1 MATEREETGREETP
15 REERSHFLQL
25 LVIGLIASVI
35 GIALG
40 LLIDWWPAQG
50 SAEAS
55 QVDTLYDVLIICSV
69 PMFVLVVTVVLYCA
83 WRYRMKPGEEELDGP
98 PIHGNTRLEII
109 WTAIPAIIL
118 VALCSYSFAVLTDI
132 EDADARALNVRVVG
146 EQFTWT
152 FYYRDGSGK
161 EIASPQLYVPQG
173 QQVNFTVQSQDVIH
187 DFWVPAFRVKIDAVP
202 GINTHLR
209 VTPDR
214 VGDYPVICAELCG
227 LGHSVMRQ
235 TAHVMPARDFQRWL
249 DNGGKTDEQAQAE
262 QDADTGAG
270 GGAPDGK
277 TLFTE
282 NNCGACH
289 ALADAGTTGGTGP
302 DLDDVLADKDAA
314 FIKESITDPGAE
326 IAPGFSDGI
335 MPTNFGQTLEPA
347 ELDALVKYLDDVS
360 GK

>member
-25 LVIGLIASVI
+25 LAIGLIASII
-35 GIALG
+35 GIAVG

-55 QVDTLYDVLIICSV
+55 QVDTLYDVLIIFSV

-161 EIASPQLYVPQG
+161 EIASPQLYVPRG

-235 TAHVMPARDFQRWL
+235 TAHVMEPPDFQRWL

-262 QDADTGAG
+262 QDAETGAG
-270 GGAPDGK
+270 GGAARRQDALHRERLRRVPRARRRGDDRRHRPGPRRRPRRQGRGLHQGEHHGPGRRDRAWLLGRDHADELRPD
-277 TLFTE
+277 
-282 NNCGACH
+282 AR
-289 ALADAGTTGGTGP
+289 AGGTGRAGEVP
-302 DLDDVLADKDAA
+302 
-314 FIKESITDPGAE
+314 
-326 IAPGFSDGI
+326 
-335 MPTNFGQTLEPA
+335 
-347 ELDALVKYLDDVS
+347 
-360 GK
+360 